1 MRPARFGS
9 PRGLARDESRR
20 EARREYMSSRDG
32 EQQILDAVATQ
43 LRSENPKLTAD
54 FMAFTSITRNTN
66 MPSAEQLNDGRR
78 VASRRRHRHADP
90 PAYVLLIQLCAFFF
104 AGVVLVFACMLGAA
118 LVAAAA

>member
-1 MRPARFGS
+1 
-9 PRGLARDESRR
+9 
-20 EARREYMSSRDG
+20 MSSRDG
-32 EQQILDAVATQ
+32 EQQILDAIATQ

-54 FMAFTSITRNTN
+54 FIAFTSVTKNAN

-90 PAYVLLIQLCAFFF
+90 PAYVLLIQLWVFFF
-104 AGVVLVFACMLGAA
+104 AGVALVFACMLGAA